1 MCFKLF
7 LGIYFNFFSPQG
19 INGTFEL
26 FVDGFGDIFDITPT
40 KAVNEATFMV
50 RVKNNTLLDYERI
63 RSVNLTVVAKE
74 IVKQDP
80 KSTEVSVTVQILDRN
95 DNFPEFTR
103 SVYHVYVPENCEVG
117 TTVAWVQA
125 LDDDS
130 GNFGSRGIR
139 YTNIAGSIDY
149 M

>member
-1 MCFKLF
+1 MWVLFGFVHLFFCF
-7 LGIYFNFFSPQG
+7 QG

-26 FVDGFGDIFDITPT
+26 FVNSFGDIFDITPT
-40 KAVNEATFMV
+40 KVVNEATFMI

-63 RSVNLTVVAKE
+63 KSVNLTIIAKE
-74 IVKQDP
+74 IVKQNP
-80 KSTEVSVTVQILDRN
+80 KTSEVSVTVRILDRN

-125 LDDDS
+125 LDNDS